1 MKVFEHLLLRGEIH
15 YLCLAL
21 TLALNREWSFRGESP
36 QLASHW
42 VSHSVQRNMERV
54 SSVRCT
60 HSNGLLV
67 LFSEGLLYC
76 ITWACVCVFQITFLA
91 TWGTVKEAE
100 GDI

>member
-21 TLALNREWSFRGESP
+21 TLALNREWSFRGEFP
-36 QLASHW
+36 ELASHW
-42 VSHSVQRNMERV
+42 VSHSVWRNLERA
-54 SSVRCT
+54 SSVRCM
-60 HSNGLLV
+60 HSSGLLI

-76 ITWACVCVFQITFLA
+76 VTCACVCAFQITFLA

>member
-21 TLALNREWSFRGESP
+21 TLALREWSFRGEFP

-42 VSHSVQRNMERV
+42 VSHSVRRNMKRV
-54 SSVRCT
+54 SSVRCA

-67 LFSEGLLYC
+67 LFSEGLLYF
-76 ITWACVCVFQITFLA
+76 ITCACVCAFQITFLA
-91 TWGTVKEAE
+91 TWGTVEEAE